1 MMSSE
6 DVCEILF
13 DNRHLTVSNLPQQ
26 KNVVGFPRH
35 YIQHRYHDH
44 SRDAPLEKEIK
55 LNSGDCIYVQDSSL
69 EKNFTANLPNKEQFP
84 LKLHRLLDIVRNNG
98 YDSIISWQIH
108 GRAFKI
114 HKADEF
120 SNAIMPFYF
129 RQTKLA
135 SFRRQLNI
143 YGFLRITQGLDK
155 GAYYHECFLRG
166 KYFLAERILR
176 QKLKGTMVKGV
187 PCPESEPNFYSM
199 PYVEVVAS
207 ESPPKLVASISEQ
220 KSSSSVRISSPLTL
234 PSSSIPL
241 HSPSVS
247 DIKSINCNGC
257 NPTMDLDST
266 KAVSKLTTHPM
277 QEEILDYIS
286 HDDEDLGGGLTGG
299 YTSDDFSLDF
309 HFCEEAIACLIRELR
324 EPLDSP

>member
-1 MMSSE
+1 MSRE
-6 DVCEILF
+6 DVCEISF
-13 DNRHLTVSNLPQQ
+13 DNRHLSASNLPQQ
-26 KNVVGFPRH
+26 KNFVGFPRH

-44 SRDAPLEKEIK
+44 SRDAPLEKEIN
-55 LNSGDCIYVQDSSL
+55 LNSEDCIYVQDSL
-69 EKNFTANLPNKEQFP
+69 AKKNFNVRLPNKEQFP
-84 LKLHRLLDIVRNNG
+84 LKLHRLLDTVRNNG

-120 SNAIMPFYF
+120 SNAIMPIYF

-166 KYFLAERILR
+166 KIFLAERILR

-187 PCPESEPNFYSM
+187 PCPESEPDFYSM
-199 PYVEVVAS
+199 PYVEVVAL
-207 ESPPKLVASISEQ
+207 ESPPKIVASISEQ
-220 KSSSSVRISSPLTL
+220 KSSSSLQISSPLTL
-234 PSSSIPL
+234 LSSNIPL
-241 HSPSVS
+241 HSSS
-247 DIKSINCNGC
+247 AADIESMKCNGC
-257 NPTMDLDST
+257 NLIMDLDST

-277 QEEILDYIS
+277 QEAILDYIS
-286 HDDEDLGGGLTGG
+286 HDDNGLGEVLIGG

-309 HFCEEAIACLIRELR
+309 HFCEEAIACLIRELE